1 MEPIEKIK
9 QIILDNNYFDTLGG
23 QRFVEWNEIRDIQ
36 AVISFGGRS
45 KLRESYRLSPP
56 SDSDA
61 LYVTH
66 LYIDR
71 WGEVRV
77 QVSNED
83 SDDMNFL
90 LHPSGER
97 IETFDD
103 KTIKEWI
110 SLLTI

>member
-1 MEPIEKIK
+1 MELIEKIK
-9 QIILDNNYFDTLGG
+9 NIILDNNYFDTLGG
-23 QRFVEWNEIRDIQ
+23 QRFMEWNEIRDVQ

-45 KLRESYRLSPP
+45 KKRESYRLSSP
-56 SDSDA
+56 SDSEA

-77 QVSNED
+77 QLSNED
-83 SDDMNFL
+83 SDDMSFL
-90 LHPSGER
+90 LKPEGER

-103 KTIKEWI
+103 DTIREWV